1 VPFGKLAEPATVVDP
16 ERVRAQLER
25 ILASTTFATAKSAR
39 RFLGY
44 VVEETLAG
52 RGDQIKEYV
61 VGVAVFDRGDD
72 YDPRA
77 DAVVRVEAT
86 RLRNRLRDYYQGDGR
101 ADPVSIELPKG
112 SYVPVFQSLQAAPP
126 AKQPARRPS
135 RRTIAWAAA
144 GAGVL
149 LTLSFV
155 LWERTRIRPFAQV
168 QSVAVLPFENL
179 SGDSSQDYLADGI
192 TEGLTT
198 ELGKIRKLRVI
209 SHAAV
214 IDYKNAGKPRTGST
228 KVLIA
233 IELKVDAL
241 VEGSVV
247 RTGNRV
253 RIAEQLLQP
262 RTLRQLWSRSYERD
276 ISEIPALQREA
287 AGSIAAGIGSQ
298 GPPGEKTQFGDVLRV
313 NPEAYDY
320 YLRGRFYSQHQNETE
335 NEAAISNL
343 EHAVAID
350 PNFASAYAELAL
362 TYVWRLFLFAP
373 AERQWEEKA
382 FVAAERALALDPDL
396 AVAHLA
402 RGRLL
407 WTPANHFPHE
417 KAIRE
422 YRRALDSDP
431 SLDEARNQLALIY
444 CHIGFFDQALEESKK
459 AILTNPN
466 NNLAVFRTAEAS
478 AFRGQYEEALTV
490 LHGIPDDVNPSLVGY
505 LSAWVLFNLG
515 RREEASAKIAQLL
528 KDHPEDSG
536 GLFTSMQ
543 AVLAASVGDK
553 RTVEAKVRLA
563 VEKGRG
569 FGHFHHTA
577 YHIATA
583 FALVKNPEQAVK
595 WLEAAAADGFPC
607 YPLFESDRNL
617 DNLRQN
623 AGFVEFMAKLKEQ
636 WVAYKT
642 LF

>member
-1 VPFGKLAEPATVVDP
+1 
-16 ERVRAQLER
+16 
-25 ILASTTFATAKSAR
+25 
-39 RFLGY
+39 
-44 VVEETLAG
+44 
-52 RGDQIKEYV
+52 
-61 VGVAVFDRGDD
+61 
-72 YDPRA
+72 
-77 DAVVRVEAT
+77 
-86 RLRNRLRDYYQGDGR
+86 
-101 ADPVSIELPKG
+101 
-112 SYVPVFQSLQAAPP
+112 
-126 AKQPARRPS
+126 
-135 RRTIAWAAA
+135 
-144 GAGVL
+144 
-149 LTLSFV
+149 
-155 LWERTRIRPFAQV
+155 
-168 QSVAVLPFENL
+168 
-179 SGDSSQDYLADGI
+179 
-192 TEGLTT
+192 
-198 ELGKIRKLRVI
+198 LRVI
-209 SHAAV
+209 SHSAV
-214 IDYKNAGKPRTGST
+214 IHYRRAAKARSEIAG
-228 KVLIA
+228 
-233 IELKVDAL
+233 ELKVDAL

-466 NNLAVFRTAEAS
+466 NNLAVFRTAGAS

-505 LSAWVLFNLG
+505 LTAWVLFNLG

-583 FALVKNPEQAVK
+583 FALVNNPEQAVK